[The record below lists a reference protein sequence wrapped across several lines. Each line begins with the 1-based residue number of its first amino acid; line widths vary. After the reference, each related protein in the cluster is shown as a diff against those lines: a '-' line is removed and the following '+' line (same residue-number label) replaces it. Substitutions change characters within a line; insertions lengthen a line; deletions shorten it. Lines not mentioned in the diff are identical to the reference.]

1 MRGMLHAR
9 RRQQRR
15 GATDAHPSIHPQYTL
30 CLSEENVP
38 MLSFSSL
45 AKDGSDLM
53 VMSVL
58 AKRAAFARTII

>member
-1 MRGMLHAR
+1 
-9 RRQQRR
+9 
-15 GATDAHPSIHPQYTL
+15 
-30 CLSEENVP
+30 